1 MVPTARVAVIP
12 PAAVNEAL
20 VRIVVRIVVADV
32 SRPVRKPRV
41 RPAPSPL
48 RIFPVSRTIQ
58 GIWARK
64 GPSRRYSPRFR
75 EQIQGVPYKFP
86 RYRNREFRWLNRPI
100 ALSLIENAITYTT
113 KGPTLK
119 GTDCKSVGS
128 AYAASNP
135 APPPARS
142 PVRRGQFTSCRKWI
156 SFRLVRSN
164 RDREARVLP
173 LPSAKR

>member
-1 MVPTARVAVIP
+1 MVPTTRVAVIP
-12 PAAVNEAL
+12 PAAVNE
-20 VRIVVRIVVADV
+20 ADV

-48 RIFPVSRTIQ
+48 RIFPVSRKIQ

-100 ALSLIENAITYTT
+100 ALSLIENAITYATRDPPSRGRT
-113 KGPTLK
+113 ANPLAPPTLLRIQ
-119 GTDCKSVGS
+119 
-128 AYAASNP
+128 P
-135 APPPARS
+135 LHQPEAPCVA
-142 PVRRGQFTSCRKWI
+142 GN
-156 SFRLVRSN
+156 L
-164 RDREARVLP
+164 L
-173 LPSAKR
+173 

>member
-1 MVPTARVAVIP
+1 MVPTTRVAVIP
-12 PAAVNEAL
+12 PAAVNE
-20 VRIVVRIVVADV
+20 ADV

-48 RIFPVSRTIQ
+48 RIFPVSRKIQ

-100 ALSLIENAITYTT
+100 ALSLIENAITYATRDPPSRGRT
-113 KGPTLK
+113 
-119 GTDCKSVGS
+119 
-128 AYAASNP
+128 ANP
-135 APPPARS
+135 WLRLRCFESSPPPARS

-173 LPSAKR
+173 LPSVKR

>member
-1 MVPTARVAVIP
+1 MVPTTRVAVIP
-12 PAAVNEAL
+12 PAAVNE
-20 VRIVVRIVVADV
+20 ADV

-48 RIFPVSRTIQ
+48 RIFPVSRKIQ

-100 ALSLIENAITYTT
+100 ALSLIARTRLHTRQGTHPQGDGLQIRWLRLRCFESSPSTSPKPRASRAIYFVSQMD
-113 KGPTLK
+113 KFP
-119 GTDCKSVGS
+119 S
-128 AYAASNP
+128 
-135 APPPARS
+135 R
-142 PVRRGQFTSCRKWI
+142 PV
-156 SFRLVRSN
+156 
-164 RDREARVLP
+164 
-173 LPSAKR
+173 